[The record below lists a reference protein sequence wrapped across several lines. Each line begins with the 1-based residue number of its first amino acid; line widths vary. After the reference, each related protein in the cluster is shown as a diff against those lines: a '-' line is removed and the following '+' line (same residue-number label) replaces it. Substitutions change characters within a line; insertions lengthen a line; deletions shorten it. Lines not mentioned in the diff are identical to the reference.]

1 MVPRAGLLTHT
12 QPDALESA
20 QRRDRG
26 VVLGALLILTLLS
39 WYYTVAMALDMD
51 SMLLPQA
58 HAWSRGELAMLF
70 IMWVVM
76 MVAMML
82 PSVTPTVLMFSRM
95 RRAKDAQPAV
105 LSHTAWFVLGYLA
118 AWTAF
123 SFAVTL
129 LQWRLHTS
137 GVLSPMMA
145 SSNARFGA
153 ALLLLAGVFQ
163 LTSLKHA
170 CLARCRSP
178 LGFIM
183 TQWREGARGAFV
195 MGWRHGVYC
204 VGCCWALMVLL
215 FVTGVM
221 NLLWIALISVFV
233 LLEKI
238 VPAGPVVARVS
249 GTLLI
254 IAGLWMFFL
263 GSITAS
269 AAL

>member
-1 MVPRAGLLTHT
+1 MVSREALLGQT
-12 QPDALESA
+12 QRDTMEHAR
-20 QRRDRG
+20 RRDRFA
-26 VVLGALLILTLLS
+26 VIAALLGITLLA

-51 SMLLPQA
+51 SMLVPQA
-58 HAWSRGELAMLF
+58 HAWSSGELAMLF

-95 RRAKDAQPAV
+95 RRANEAQSAV
-105 LSHTAWFVLGYLA
+105 LSHTSWFVLGYLA

-123 SFAVTL
+123 SLAVTI
-129 LQWRLHTS
+129 LQWGLHNT
-137 GVLSPMMA
+137 GLLSPLMA
-145 SSNARFGA
+145 STNAYFGA
-153 ALLLLAGVFQ
+153 VLLLVAGAFQ

-170 CLARCRSP
+170 CLSRCRSP

-183 TQWREGARGAFV
+183 THWREGARGAFV
-195 MGWRHGVYC
+195 MGWRHGVFC

-233 LLEKI
+233 LLEK
-238 VPAGPVVARVS
+238 VLPAGALVARAS

-254 IAGLWMFFL
+254 MAGLWMFFL
-263 GSITAS
+263 ASITAPV
-269 AAL
+269 A